1 MRSVT
6 FRREVALIIC
16 PELNAGIA
24 SAGNY
29 VPSERAAQPQRLIPA
44 DAPVIPLAQALAE
57 HKQNRVSPGS
67 VGPCRGGSR
76 PDHCDP
82 DQVIGQGVPRPSL
95 WRRLRALCVK
105 VEAIFD
111 RIEESW
117 VGDLLGVVG
126 LALLVVAMSFIVGM
140 LNAGAF

>member
-1 MRSVT
+1 MRSLN

-16 PELNAGIA
+16 PELSTGID
-24 SAGNY
+24 SAGAY
-29 VPSERAAQPQRLIPA
+29 IPSAREAQPQRRTPV
-44 DAPVIPLAQALAE
+44 DAPVIPLAQALAQRR
-57 HKQNRVSPGS
+57 QNRVSPGS

-95 WRRLRALCVK
+95 WRRLRALCVR

-126 LALLVVAMSFIVGM
+126 LAALVVAMSFIVGV